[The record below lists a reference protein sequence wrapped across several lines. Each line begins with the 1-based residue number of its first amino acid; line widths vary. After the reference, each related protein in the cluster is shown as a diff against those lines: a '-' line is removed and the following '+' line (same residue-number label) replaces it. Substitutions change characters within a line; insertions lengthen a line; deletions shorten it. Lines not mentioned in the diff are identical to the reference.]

1 VGIEEDSAEAI
12 ALALKAME
20 IRPDLGLSLK
30 SRLYRAAREVKP
42 NLNALKLAR
51 RILHLYAINRGRVKR
66 FLGDLLKEELSNDS
80 RILLELLA
88 SSLISNLR
96 LGKSEK
102 LALNLRRVLSGD
114 LIKEVEPWLGII
126 RAIKDGVVKLPEEEN
141 YPRWFINML
150 LRILNREEAK
160 SLMRFQDTVKP
171 PIYFTVNK
179 LLSEGDEILKLLEE
193 IGIEF
198 SEDERLKGIY
208 VIKRMKRS
216 KKILELAR
224 RGLVIIHDLSSY
236 YAIRAM
242 SPEPGDTILDVCA
255 APGTK
260 TILMAMAMR
269 NRGEIISVDSSPMRL
284 RTHLKRVRKAGVS
297 IVNDVLADATKPLS
311 LNLKADIVLVDPPC
325 SSTGLFWRE
334 PIYRWVIKPRH
345 IRMFARLQA
354 KILENSSAHVKPNG
368 VLLYSTCSISIEENE
383 FILEDFLKT
392 HPEFD
397 LEKVDPK
404 LGEHGLRG
412 LSEARRLYPHRDRCN
427 GFFLAKLVKRS

>member
-1 VGIEEDSAEAI
+1 
-12 ALALKAME
+12 
-20 IRPDLGLSLK
+20 
-30 SRLYRAAREVKP
+30 
-42 NLNALKLAR
+42 
-51 RILHLYAINRGRVKR
+51 
-66 FLGDLLKEELSNDS
+66 
-80 RILLELLA
+80 
-88 SSLISNLR
+88 
-96 LGKSEK
+96 
-102 LALNLRRVLSGD
+102 
-114 LIKEVEPWLGII
+114 
-126 RAIKDGVVKLPEEEN
+126 
-141 YPRWFINML
+141 
-150 LRILNREEAK
+150 
-160 SLMRFQDTVKP
+160 
-171 PIYFTVNK
+171 
-179 LLSEGDEILKLLEE
+179 
-193 IGIEF
+193 
-198 SEDERLKGIY
+198 
-208 VIKRMKRS
+208 
-216 KKILELAR
+216 
-224 RGLVIIHDLSSY
+224 
-236 YAIRAM
+236 
-242 SPEPGDTILDVCA
+242 
-255 APGTK
+255 
-260 TILMAMAMR
+260 
-269 NRGEIISVDSSPMRL
+269 MRL

-397 LEKVDPK
+397 LEEVDPK